1 MTLADFPAMYLMGS
15 GVVWAKDSGAGA
27 PMVFGAGI
35 GCTAARRISAGFFPR
50 KTRMIAIDITGP
62 GPLRPMVEG
71 HR

>member
-1 MTLADFPAMYLMGS
+1 
-15 GVVWAKDSGAGA
+15 
-27 PMVFGAGI
+27 MVFGAGI

-62 GPLRPMVEG
+62 GPLRSMVEG